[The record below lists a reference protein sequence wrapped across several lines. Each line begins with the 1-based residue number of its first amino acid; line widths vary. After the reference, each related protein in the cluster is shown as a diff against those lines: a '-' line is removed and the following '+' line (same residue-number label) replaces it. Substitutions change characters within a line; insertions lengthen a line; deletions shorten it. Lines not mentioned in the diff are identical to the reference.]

1 MRISIITIGKKV
13 PEWVQS
19 GVDEYSKRLRRDLD
33 LNFIE
38 IANSLSGTAADQK
51 LKVRKEGVAILDKT
65 KKMDYVIAL
74 DQKGTRINTSGFA
87 SKLDTYKNQGINLA
101 FLIGGADG
109 LHKSSLERAD
119 EIWSLSE
126 LTFPHALV
134 RVVLTEQLYRANS
147 ILRGHPYHR
156 E

>member
-1 MRISIITIGKKV
+1 MRVSIIAIGKKV
-13 PEWVQS
+13 PAWVHS
-19 GVDEYSKRLRRDLD
+19 GVNEYSKRLRQDYD

-38 IANSLSGTAADQK
+38 IASSLSGAAADKK
-51 LKVRKEGVAILDKT
+51 LKLRKEGDAILDKT
-65 KKMDYVIAL
+65 KKEDYVIAL
-74 DQKGTRINTSGFA
+74 DQRGAHINTSGLA
-87 SKLDTYKNQGINLA
+87 SKLDTYQNNVRKLV

-109 LHKSSLERAD
+109 LHESCLDRAD

>member
-1 MRISIITIGKKV
+1 M
-13 PEWVQS
+13 
-19 GVDEYSKRLRRDLD
+19 
-33 LNFIE
+33 NFIE
-38 IANSLSGTAADQK
+38 IASSLSGSAADQK
-51 LKVRKEGVAILDKT
+51 LKVRKEGEAILDKT
-65 KKMDYVIAL
+65 KKEDYVIAL
-74 DQKGTRINTSGFA
+74 DQKGEHINTSGLA
-87 SKLDTYKNQGINLA
+87 SKLDTYQNRVRELV

-109 LHKSSLERAD
+109 LHDSCLDRAD

>member
-1 MRISIITIGKKV
+1 MRVSIIAIGKKV
-13 PEWVQS
+13 PAWVQS
-19 GVDEYSKRLRRDLD
+19 GVNEYSKRLRRDYD

-38 IANSLSGTAADQK
+38 IASSLSGSAADQK
-51 LKVRKEGVAILDKT
+51 LKVRKEGEAILDKT
-65 KKMDYVIAL
+65 KKEDYVIAL
-74 DQKGTRINTSGFA
+74 DQRGEHINTSGLA
-87 SKLDTYKNQGINLA
+87 SKLDTYQNRVRELV

-109 LHKSSLERAD
+109 LHDSCLDRAD